1 MELETA
7 RLLLRNWK
15 DTDLAPFARMNAD
28 PMVME
33 HFPKALTTEESN
45 SLAQKIKAHLDEKGW
60 GLWAVERKDNHEFI
74 GFVGLSVPLPDVP
87 VKPGVEIGWRL
98 AKEHWGQGF
107 ATEAAQEVLKFA
119 FEALKLPEVI
129 SFTAKTNLRS
139 QAVMKKIG
147 LVDSKK
153 NFMHPRVPEGSSL
166 REHVLFC
173 IKSSRFRFDR

>member
-7 RLLLRNWK
+7 RLILRNWK
-15 DTDLAPFARMNAD
+15 ESDLVPFARMNSD
-28 PMVME
+28 PTVMKY
-33 HFPKALTTEESN
+33 FPTTLSTEGSN
-45 SLAQKIKAHLDEKGW
+45 RLAEKIKAHIDTEGW

-74 GFVGLSVPLPDVP
+74 GFVGLSIPMPDVP

-119 FEALKLPEVI
+119 FETLNLPEVI
-129 SFTAKTNLRS
+129 SFTAQINLPS
-139 QAVMKKIG
+139 QAVMRKIG
-147 LVDSKK
+147 LVDSKS
-153 NFMHPRVPEGSSL
+153 NFMHPRVPVGNAL

-173 IKSSRFRFDR
+173 IKSSRFRLDK